1 MTLVPA
7 MLLRCGH
14 LEDTPGPG
22 PLGPCLAYPG
32 GRGGLV
38 WTDLLPDPGI
48 SLCAAESRHIT
59 RGKLR

>member
-7 MLLRCGH
+7 MLLRFGH

-32 GRGGLV
+32 GEV
-38 WTDLLPDPGI
+38 DLCGQTFFPTPESASALLSPDASPG
-48 SLCAAESRHIT
+48 EN
-59 RGKLR
+59 